1 MKVIQTHLIS
11 VFVTQITNKTEK
23 VIDTHPNSVLLK
35 QMKTKKVLQSHVQA
49 AYQSRKYQTNT
60 QRNKQS
66 KKNKNEDNKTRQS
79 IKSDQGNERNLR
91 LAQNVNKVKNSLQVL
106 AIALSSFRY

>member
-11 VFVTQITNKTEK
+11 VFVTQITNKEINT
-23 VIDTHPNSVLLK
+23 DTHPNSVLIK

-66 KKNKNEDNKTRQS
+66 QKNKNEDNKTRQS

-91 LAQNVNKVKNSLQVL
+91 LAQNVNKVKKSLQVL